1 MSNTHLIVEQD
12 SLGSAGENT
21 WTGAKANKLGYQI
34 VMDFF
39 TQMAMEGRIYQV
51 RAGSISAPLVGD
63 QPLADTAAEMCVD
76 AVAATTI
83 MPMSLMIGI
92 NLGTGTLHEY
102 GAKSVATVSTV
113 GDAFV
118 PLNLRSDGGAAVTTA
133 RVDAAGGVTV
143 TAELVTTT
151 LEHWQYS
158 NPLAIVTAGG
168 GTQPLLLW
176 EPKAPP
182 VLVGPRCFY
191 VQITATGTGPS
202 YYAHFDYIE
211 LPTANTD

>member
-1 MSNTHLIVEQD
+1 MTTPIFIGHD
-12 SLGSAGENT
+12 SLSAGAENT
-21 WTGAKANKLGYQI
+21 FMGWKGNKLGYGI
-34 VMDFF
+34 VMDFY
-39 TQMAMEGRIYQV
+39 TQMAIEGRIYQV

-63 QPLADTAAEMCVD
+63 QPLADTKAEMCAD
-76 AVAATTI
+76 ALAATTMI
-83 MPMSLMIGI
+83 PVSLMIGI

-102 GAKSVATVSTV
+102 GAKSVATVSSAGT
-113 GDAFV
+113 AFT
-118 PLNLRSDGGAAVTTA
+118 PLNLKSDGPAPTITA

-168 GTQPLLLW
+168 GTQPLLIW

-191 VQITATGTGPS
+191 AQITATGTGPS
-202 YYAHFDYIE
+202 YYAHFDVIQ
-211 LPTANTD
+211 LPTANVS

>member
-1 MSNTHLIVEQD
+1 MADMRLKVSQD
-12 SLGSAGENT
+12 SLGAGGEET
-21 WTGAKANKLGYQI
+21 WVAWKANKLGYAI
-34 VMDFF
+34 VMDFY
-39 TQMAMEGRIYQV
+39 TQMAMEGRIFQV

-63 QPLADTAAEMCVD
+63 QPLADTAAEIAVD
-76 AVAATTI
+76 AVLGTTI

-102 GAKSVATVSTV
+102 GAKSVATVSSA

-168 GTQPLLLW
+168 GTQPLLIW

-202 YYAHFDYIE
+202 YYAHIDYIE
-211 LPTANTD
+211 LPTANTS